1 VVVVVVVVVYS
12 GVFLFGEE
20 EREGRRGNLPNPS
33 KTLDFN
39 HLFFLLAK
47 RMCVIVD
54 FFFLQLL
61 QSILL
66 KKLL

>member
-1 VVVVVVVVVYS
+1 VVVVVVVYS

-47 RMCVIVD
+47 RMYVIVD
-54 FFFLQLL
+54 FFSLQLL

>member
-1 VVVVVVVVVYS
+1 MVVVVYS

-47 RMCVIVD
+47 RMYVIVD
-54 FFFLQLL
+54 FFFLTTFTIHL
-61 QSILL
+61 I
-66 KKLL
+66 KKITINS